1 MAYGKSIDILWS
13 LDQLVNCLRPFA
25 LAAEADLVFESENN
39 EIGISD
45 FPQDLFTTLVTLI
58 GRMISLAT
66 PGQSIKVRA
75 GLCCDHKDP
84 FLRVCLGYEG
94 TPTSDFEWLLPVK
107 EISKDK
113 SLDAS
118 LPEQEKNFLLP
129 VFYKE
134 VRKHL
139 QFHFSKPDILM
150 HLLSPQN
157 GKAAAFLGEVN
168 KCIEANI
175 SDDKFDAN
183 SLSRLMH
190 VSRIQLYRKLKPLIK
205 QSPADYIRSLRLQ
218 RAKELL
224 ETTDLRVSEVAFQTG
239 FQSPS
244 HFTQVFI
251 QNYGVRP
258 SLFSRRTKRVTNG

>member
-1 MAYGKSIDILWS
+1 MAHGKSIDILWS
-13 LDQLVNCLRPFA
+13 LNQFINSLRPFA
-25 LAAEADLVFESENN
+25 LAANVDLVFDCENN
-39 EIGISD
+39 DLGISD
-45 FPQDLFTTLVTLI
+45 FPKDLFTNLVTSI
-58 GRMISLAT
+58 ARMISSAK
-66 PGQSIKVRA
+66 PGQSIKVTA
-75 GLCCDHKDP
+75 GLSCDHKS
-84 FLRVCLGYEG
+84 
-94 TPTSDFEWLLPVK
+94 PTLYVHLECDGNDFEWLLPVNDL
-107 EISKDK
+107 SKDENP
-113 SLDAS
+113 DAT
-118 LPEQEKNFLLP
+118 LPTQEKIFLLP

-134 VRKHL
+134 ARKHL
-139 QFHFSKPDILM
+139 QFHFSKPDILID
-150 HLLSPQN
+150 LLSSQN
-157 GKAAAFLGEVN
+157 GKAAAFLAEVN

-175 SDDKFDAN
+175 SDDRFDAN

-258 SLFSRRTKRVTNG
+258 SLFSRSTRHVTNG